1 MAMNCRVT
9 AKTLRAE
16 ILCLW
21 FCLCVA
27 AAGAD
32 QKFIRLRNETIVT
45 PAPAAAVLQPQAVE
59 RPVSGLF
66 LVQFQDHPQTE
77 WRQTLES
84 LGVHPLRFVPE
95 DACVV
100 RVNQQLLS
108 TLKRLPG
115 VRWVGEYRPEHK
127 LHQAL
132 KAALTDSTGTN
143 TPQVRV
149 LLTPDATTQDAAAV
163 RAQMRDF
170 HGTSRLRFGAILTGS
185 VPATQLNNL
194 IQSQAVLWVEPI
206 AHPKL
211 YDEVA
216 TKIVAGESTDG
227 GHPAYV
233 HELGYN
239 GKGVA
244 VAVADS
250 GLDSGDVTSMHPDIA
265 GRVDALFFYGGLTD
279 ASDEH
284 SHGTHCAG
292 IIAGNGATG
301 ETDENGA
308 LYGLGVAPGAH
319 LIAQRIFDGSGN
331 FFAPPSNEA
340 LTHDAKR
347 AGAVVGSNS
356 WGDDTQGRYD
366 LNASEFD
373 ALVRDADADT
383 QGDQQY
389 ILEFSNGNAGPGA
402 QTVGSPAVAK
412 NVIATG
418 ASENDRTDLYIYTD
432 GPEVMADFSS
442 RGPCEDGRIKPD
454 VVAPGTWISSLQ
466 SSAAT
471 DQYAWMGISPNYQYQ
486 GGTSQAGPHVSGAAA
501 VFVQYYRDTHTNA
514 IPSPALVKAALI
526 NSAVSLDESFG
537 NSPVPNMDEGWGRVD
552 LTGIIGSDRS
562 HDFLDQTVLLTTGQ
576 VYEHRIV
583 VGTID
588 EPLKITLVYTDVP
601 GLPAAIPAL
610 VNDLDLEVTG
620 PDGTVYRGNQFQD
633 GESVPDAATS
643 DNINNVEAVHLAH
656 PQVGEYLV
664 RVNARNVV
672 EDARVDT
679 TAIDQDFALVVSG
692 DLPLPGVGL
701 IAFNR
706 SAYTVPSTI
715 QLRVID
721 YDLSGQPSVPVK
733 LHSSS
738 QTNDMVL
745 TLLASGVN
753 GVFTGRVDTA
763 SLPVSADG
771 RLHIAQGDV
780 IEAVY
785 EDASPEAIRVT
796 TATADLQPPV
806 ISGVGY
812 TNQFGRTTISWI
824 TDEPATSLVY
834 YGTNTPLGFSNSSS
848 SMTQNH
854 QVLLSNLMVGST
866 NWFYV
871 VSTDAAGNTSIN
883 NNNGAYY
890 SFVVPPAAVVLLV
903 NDYLEDGWTDVI
915 PVSNFTEALD
925 QTGISY
931 EVWDV
936 ATEGRSPNINEL
948 RAFRAVLWRI
958 NDSFW
963 SDTTLDVSQQSA
975 LETYLNGGGSLF
987 IASMELLSRLNGGST
1002 PTSAFM
1008 TNVLQV
1014 QSFAE
1019 DVMVP
1024 SVNGIEQDPVTA
1036 GMSINLDY
1044 SIYPSF
1050 DLADLGPDVSDTISP
1065 TTNAAPIFLDG
1076 ASGEIAGLRFPRTGQ
1091 DSTGRV
1097 VFLSFP
1103 LDAISMTD
1111 PAPNNRVN
1119 LLRNILSFLVPGVN
1133 GIASIALD
1141 SPAYTLPSKVM
1152 VEVADS
1158 DFAGQPSLSV
1168 QLHSTT
1174 TTNGIPLILTETS
1187 RSGLF
1192 RGSITL
1198 VSATNAPTANIL
1210 RANNGDTVWAEYFD
1224 ASGNILIRSSALVD
1238 TVAPS
1243 ISAVTVDPDYQEA
1256 TFTWD
1261 TSKETDALIQ
1271 FGESTFLGRTAYSTE
1286 LTSSHELTIYGLVP
1300 DRLYYYQVVSRD
1312 AAGNTAV
1319 DDNLGRLYTFR
1330 TLSPRFPP
1338 WTDSMDTGGDDWTVL
1353 IDENGYSQT
1362 TWTLGVPNNGIETE
1376 AHSPPN
1382 AWGSC
1387 LNGAIIDTADAYLI
1401 SPAIELTGGNIATLS
1416 FWQSYDFSVLSD
1428 MDIYEYG
1435 QIHVTTNNGASWIQL
1450 VEYSDDSSGGWQ
1462 QEELDLTPYI
1472 GQVVNVAF
1480 YYGLLSFD
1488 EFSRPGWLVDD
1499 FSVTVTNTALGE
1511 ISITNNLAQAGFDL
1525 SGPISTS
1532 GHGMSQVLTN
1542 APVGEYVVNYK
1553 PVAFYDTPASQTNT
1567 LAVGQKLLIQGNYTF
1582 VDENQNGIPDAWET
1596 QYFGS
1601 VQASHPGDLDTDG
1614 DGQSDLA
1621 EFLAGTN
1628 PTNALSNFHFNL
1640 PARETNGAVGLTWT
1654 TAPGR
1659 AYLLESSTNGLDWTP
1674 RMDWTRSDGEA
1685 MIQTVPAETPDSSEL
1700 FRLKVHP

>member
-1 MAMNCRVT
+1 MAMNCHVF
-9 AKTLRAE
+9 AQSLRTGVFCVW
-16 ILCLW
+16 LGWCL
-21 FCLCVA
+21 A
-27 AAGAD
+27 AAGGD
-32 QKFIRLRNETIVT
+32 QKFIRLRNEIIAT
-45 PAPAAAVLQPQAVE
+45 PEPAAAVLQPQSVE
-59 RPVSGLF
+59 HPVSGLF
-66 LVQFQDHPQTE
+66 LVQFKDHPQAE
-77 WRQTLES
+77 SRQALES
-84 LGVHPLRFVPE
+84 LGAHPLRFVPE
-95 DACVV
+95 DTCVV

-108 TLKRLPG
+108 ALRRLPG

-132 KAALTDSTGTN
+132 KSVLAQASLTN

-149 LLTPDATTQDAAAV
+149 LLTPDATTQDAAVV
-163 RAQMRDF
+163 RAQMREF
-170 HGTSRLRFGAILTGS
+170 HGISRLRFGAILTGS
-185 VPATQLNNL
+185 VPANQLNNL
-194 IQSQAVLWVEPI
+194 IQSQSVLWIEPV

-239 GKGVA
+239 GKGVT

-250 GLDSGDVTSMHPDIA
+250 GLDSGDVTQMHPDIS

-284 SHGTHCAG
+284 SHGTHVAG
-292 IIAGNGATG
+292 IVAGNGATG
-301 ETDENGA
+301 EVDENGA

-331 FFAPPSNEA
+331 FFAPPSNET

-366 LNASEFD
+366 LNSAEFD
-373 ALVRDADADT
+373 ALVRDADAET
-383 QGDQQY
+383 PGDQSY
-389 ILEFSNGNAGPGA
+389 ILEFSAGNAGPGV

-432 GPEVMADFSS
+432 GPDVMADFSS

-514 IPSPALVKAALI
+514 TPSPALVKATLI
-526 NSAVSLDESFG
+526 NSATPLDESFG
-537 NSPVPNMDEGWGRVD
+537 NLPVPNMDEGWGRVD
-552 LTGIIGSDRS
+552 LTAVIGTDRRY
-562 HDFLDQTVLLTTGQ
+562 DFLDQTVLLTTGQ
-576 VYEHRIV
+576 TYEHRVV
-583 VGTID
+583 VGITD
-588 EPLKITLVYTDVP
+588 EPLKITLAYTDVP

-620 PDGTVYRGNQFQD
+620 PDGVVYRGNQFQS
-633 GESVPDAATS
+633 GESIPDATTL

-656 PQVGEYLV
+656 PQAGEYLV

-679 TAIDQDFALVVSG
+679 SAIDQDFALVISG

-706 SAYTVPSTI
+706 SAYTIPSTI
-715 QLRVID
+715 QVRVID

-733 LHSSS
+733 IHSTS

-745 TLLASGVN
+745 TLKASGAN

-763 SLPVSADG
+763 SLPITADG
-771 RLHIAQGDV
+771 RLHIANADV
-780 IEAVY
+780 IEATY
-785 EDASPEAIRVT
+785 QDASPAGTRV
-796 TATADLQPPV
+796 ATAIADLVKPV
-806 ISGVGY
+806 ISAVSF

-824 TDEPATSLVY
+824 TDESAGSLVY
-834 YGTNTPLGFSNSSS
+834 YGTNLAFGFSAGGSALS
-848 SMTQNH
+848 QNH
-854 QVLLSNLMVGST
+854 QVVLPNLPVNST

-871 VSTDAAGNTSIN
+871 VSTDAAGNTSTN

-903 NDYLEDGWTDVI
+903 NDYFDDGFTDTI
-915 PVSNFTEALD
+915 PVSNFTSALD
-925 QTGISY
+925 ETGVSY

-936 ATEGRSPNINEL
+936 ATEGRTPNTNEL
-948 RAFRAVLWRI
+948 RAFRAVVWRI

-963 SDTTLDVSQQSA
+963 SDTSLDNSQQA
-975 LETYLNGGGSLF
+975 TLATYLDSGGSLL

-1014 QSFAE
+1014 QTFAE

-1024 SVNGIEQDPVTA
+1024 SVDGIEQDPITS
-1036 GMSINLDY
+1036 GMAINLDY
-1044 SIYPSF
+1044 SIYPSVEYI
-1050 DLADLGPDVSDTISP
+1050 DLGPDVSDTITP

-1076 ASGEIAGLRFPRTGQ
+1076 ASGKIAGLRYPRTGQ

-1111 PAPNNRVN
+1111 PAPNNRAN
-1119 LLRNILSFLVPGVN
+1119 LLRNILSFLAPGVN
-1133 GIASIALD
+1133 GIATIALD
-1141 SPAYTLPSKVM
+1141 SLAYTLPSKIT

-1158 DFAGQPSLSV
+1158 DFEGQGSLDV
-1168 QLHSTT
+1168 QMFSTT
-1174 TTNGIPLILTETS
+1174 DSKGTTLTLHETT

-1198 VSATNAPTANIL
+1198 ASATNAPAANLL
-1210 RANNGDTVWAEYFD
+1210 RANSGDSVWAEYYD
-1224 ASGNILIRSSALVD
+1224 TSGNARIRATALVD
-1238 TVAPS
+1238 TVAPT
-1243 ISAVTVDPDYQEA
+1243 ISSVAVEPDYQQA
-1256 TFTWD
+1256 TITWETTKD
-1261 TSKETDALIQ
+1261 TDALVQ
-1271 FGESTFLGRTAYSTE
+1271 FGESRFLGRTAYAAEFTP
-1286 LTSSHELTIYGLVP
+1286 THDLTIYGLVP

-1319 DDNLGRLYTFR
+1319 DDNNNQLYTFR
-1330 TLSPRFPP
+1330 TLIPVVPP
-1338 WTDSMDTGGDDWTVL
+1338 WTDNMDTGGTNWTVL
-1353 IDENGYSQT
+1353 DGEGGYTQT
-1362 TWTLGVPNNGIETE
+1362 TWTLGVPQNGMETE
-1376 AHSPPN
+1376 AHSPPD

-1387 LNGAIIDTADAYLI
+1387 INGAAIDTADTYLI
-1401 SPAIELTGGNIATLS
+1401 SPAIDLTGGNKATLS
-1416 FWQSYDFSVLSD
+1416 FWQSYDFSSLSD
-1428 MDIYEYG
+1428 MDIYQYG
-1435 QIHVTTNNGASWIQL
+1435 QIHITTNNGASWIQL
-1450 VEYSDDSSGGWQ
+1450 AEYSDEVSAGWEQ
-1462 QEELDLTPYI
+1462 AELDLTPYI
-1472 GQVVNVAF
+1472 GQIVNVAF

-1488 EFSRPGWLVDD
+1488 EFARPGWLLDD
-1499 FSVTVTNTALGE
+1499 VSITVTNTPLGE
-1511 ISITNNLAQAGFDL
+1511 VVITNNLAQAGYTL
-1525 SGPISTS
+1525 SGPVSIA
-1532 GHGMSQVLTN
+1532 GQGMGQTLTN
-1542 APVGEYVVNYK
+1542 APVGEYVITYK
-1553 PVAFYDTPASQTNT
+1553 PVIFYDTPAAQTNT
-1567 LAVGQKLLIQGNYTF
+1567 LVVGQKLVLIGDYKF
-1582 VDENQNGIPDAWET
+1582 VDVNQNGIPDVWEQ

-1614 DGQSDLA
+1614 DGQTDLS

-1628 PTNALSNFHFNL
+1628 PTNAQSYFHFNM
-1640 PARETNGAVGLTWT
+1640 PVRETNGAVHLGWT
-1654 TAPGR
+1654 SSSGR
-1659 AYLLESSTNGLDWTP
+1659 AYLLESSTNGMDWAT
-1674 RMDWTRSDGEA
+1674 RMDWTRASGGTMNATE
-1685 MIQTVPAETPDSSEL
+1685 PAEPSGAPQL
-1700 FRLKVHP
+1700 FRIKVHP

>member
-1 MAMNCRVT
+1 MNCRVT

-16 ILCLW
+16 VLCLW
-21 FCLCVA
+21 LCLCVA

-32 QKFIRLRNETIVT
+32 QKFIRLRNETIAT
-45 PAPAAAVLQPQAVE
+45 PEPAAAALQPQAVE

-77 WRQTLES
+77 WRQALES
-84 LGVHPLRFVPE
+84 LGVRPLRFVPE

-100 RVNQQLLS
+100 RINQQLLS
-108 TLKRLPG
+108 ALKRLPS

-149 LLTPDATTQDAAAV
+149 LLTPDATTQDADGV
-163 RAQMRDF
+163 RAMMRDF
-170 HGTSRLRFGAILTGS
+170 HGISRLRFGAILTGS
-185 VPATQLNNL
+185 VPAPQLNNL

-233 HELGYN
+233 HELGYD
-239 GKGVA
+239 GKGVT

-250 GLDSGDVTSMHPDIA
+250 GLDSGDVADMHPDIA
-265 GRVDALFFYGGLTD
+265 GRVDALFYYGGLTD

-292 IIAGNGATG
+292 IVAGNGATG

-331 FFAPPSNEA
+331 YFPPASNET
-340 LTHDAKR
+340 LTHDATR

-366 LNASEFD
+366 LSASEFD
-373 ALVRDADADT
+373 ALVRDADKDT
-383 QGDQQY
+383 TGDQAY
-389 ILEFSNGNAGPGA
+389 ILEFSAGNAGPGT
-402 QTVGSPAVAK
+402 QTIGSPAVAK

-418 ASENDRTDLYIYTD
+418 ASENDRMDLYIYTD

-486 GGTSQAGPHVSGAAA
+486 GGTSQAGPHVAGAAA

-514 IPSPALVKAALI
+514 TPSPAMVKAALI
-526 NSAVSLDESFG
+526 DSAVPLDESFG
-537 NSPVPNMDEGWGRVD
+537 NSPAPNMDEGWGRVD

-562 HDFLDQTVLLTTGQ
+562 HDYLDQTVLLTTGQ
-576 VYEHRIV
+576 IYEHRIV
-583 VGTID
+583 VGTIA
-588 EPLKITLVYTDVP
+588 EPLKITLVYTDEP

-620 PDGTVYRGNQFQD
+620 PDGTVYLGNQFQNGD
-633 GESVPDAATS
+633 SIPDATTP
-643 DNINNVEAVHLAH
+643 DNINNVEAVRLAN
-656 PQVGEYLV
+656 PQVGEYLI
-664 RVNARNVV
+664 RVKARNVV
-672 EDARVDT
+672 EDARSDT
-679 TAIDQDFALVVSG
+679 PAVDQDFALVVSG

-701 IAFNR
+701 ITFNR

-721 YDLSGQPSVPVK
+721 HDLSGQPSVPVK

-763 SLPVSADG
+763 SLPLAADG
-771 RLHIAQGDV
+771 RLHIAHGDV

-785 EDASPEAIRVT
+785 QDASPEGTRIA
-796 TATADLQPPV
+796 TAAADLQPPV
-806 ISGVGY
+806 ISAVSY

-834 YGTNTPLGFSNSSS
+834 YGTNTTFDFSDSSS

-854 QVLLSNLMVGST
+854 QVLLNNLMVGST

-871 VSTDAAGNTSIN
+871 VSTDAAGNTSTN

-903 NDYLEDGWTDVI
+903 NDYFEDGWTDVI

-936 ATEGRSPNINEL
+936 ATEGRTPNTNEM
-948 RAFRAVLWRI
+948 RAFRVVLWRI
-958 NDSFW
+958 NDSFF
-963 SDTTLDVSQQSA
+963 SDTTLDTPQQNA
-975 LETYLNGGGSLF
+975 LQAYLNGGGSLC
-987 IASMELLSRLNGGST
+987 IASMELLSRINGGST

-1008 TNVLQV
+1008 TNVLQI
-1014 QSFAE
+1014 QNFAE
-1019 DVMVP
+1019 DVTVP
-1024 SVNGIEQDPVTA
+1024 SVNGILQDPITA

-1050 DLADLGPDVSDTISP
+1050 EWADLGPDVSDTITP

-1076 ASGEIAGLRFPRTGQ
+1076 ASGKIAGLRFPRTGQ

-1111 PAPNNRVN
+1111 TAPNNRVN
-1119 LLRNILSFLVPGVN
+1119 LLRNILSFLAPGVN
-1133 GIASIALD
+1133 GIATIALD
-1141 SPAYTLPSKVM
+1141 GTAYTLPSKVT

-1158 DFAGQPSLSV
+1158 DFAGQGALPV
-1168 QLHSTT
+1168 RMYSTT
-1174 TTNGIPLILTETS
+1174 APEGTPLTLHETS

-1192 RGSITL
+1192 RGFITL
-1198 VSATNAPTANIL
+1198 VSATNAPAENTL
-1210 RANNGDTVWAEYFD
+1210 RAVNEDSVWAEYFD
-1224 ASGNILIRSSALVD
+1224 ASGNILIQSSALVD

-1243 ISAVTVDPDYQEA
+1243 ITAVTVEPDYQEA

-1271 FGESTFLGRTAYSTE
+1271 FGESKFLGRTAYSTE
-1286 LTSSHELTIYGLVP
+1286 LASSHELTIYGLVP

-1312 AAGNTAV
+1312 AAGNVAV
-1319 DDNLGRLYTFR
+1319 DDNLGQLYTFR
-1330 TLSPRFPP
+1330 TLIPKIAP
-1338 WTDSMDTGGDDWTVL
+1338 WTDSMDSGGDDWTVL

-1387 LNGAIIDTADAYLI
+1387 LDGAIIDTADAYLI
-1401 SPAIELTGGNIATLS
+1401 SPAIELTSGKIATLS
-1416 FWQSYDFSVLSD
+1416 FWHSYDFSVLSD

-1435 QIHVTTNNGASWIQL
+1435 QIHITTNNGASWIQL
-1450 VEYSDDSSGGWQ
+1450 AEYSDDSSGGWQ

-1472 GQVVNVAF
+1472 GQIVYVAF

-1488 EFSRPGWLVDD
+1488 DFSRPGWLVDD
-1499 FSVTVTNTALGE
+1499 VSITVTDTASGE
-1511 ISITNNLAQAGFDL
+1511 ISIANNLAQADYNI
-1525 SGPISTS
+1525 SGPINSS
-1532 GHGMSQVLTN
+1532 GHGMSLVLTN
-1542 APVGEYVVNYK
+1542 APVGEYIVTYK
-1553 PVAFYDTPASQTNT
+1553 PVVFYDTPASQTNT
-1567 LAVGQKLLIQGNYTF
+1567 LTAGRKLVIQGNYTF
-1582 VDENQNGIPDAWET
+1582 VDENQNSIPDAWEA

-1640 PARETNGAVGLTWT
+1640 PARETNGAVTLTWT
-1654 TAPGR
+1654 AAPGH

-1685 MIQTVPAETPDSSEL
+1685 MSQTVPSGTLDSSEL
-1700 FRLKVHP
+1700 FRVKVHP